1 MKHKF
6 LIGFL
11 SLVVLAFV
19 ACVLMVSSMIQRG
32 FSARE
37 KPTVIESSLA
47 AFARERSI
55 PSHYKTM
62 KNPVTAT
69 PEVLHEAMA
78 HWADH
83 CATCHANNGSGNSMF
98 GKGLYPRPPDMRQ
111 QHTQQLSDGVLYYT
125 IKNGVRLSGMPAFG
139 DPGDE
144 DLATWK
150 LVAFI
155 RHLPSLTRDE
165 ELEMEQMN
173 PKTPE
178 EIEEERQEQNF
189 LDGGSSTQPQ
199 PHHGSKGAHQE

>member
-1 MKHKF
+1 MKHRL

-11 SLVVLAFV
+11 SVIVLVLV
-19 ACVLMVSSMIQRG
+19 ACSVLVGRMIRRG
-32 FSARE
+32 FSTRD

-47 AFARERSI
+47 TSMRGMAV
-55 PSHYKTM
+55 PSRYKTM
-62 KNPVTAT
+62 KNPVAVT

-83 CATCHANNGSGNSMF
+83 CSTCHANDGSGDSMF

-111 QHTQQLSDGVLYYT
+111 QGTQGLSDGELYYT

-139 DPGDE
+139 EPGDD
-144 DLATWK
+144 DLASWK

-155 RHLPSLTRDE
+155 RHLPSLSQDE
-165 ELEMEQMN
+165 ELQMEQLN

-178 EIEEERQEQNF
+178 EIEEEKQEENF
-189 LDGGSSTQPQ
+189 LNGGSSTQPQ
-199 PHHGSKGAHQE
+199 PHHGSKGADER